1 MGGARSSRVRIHP
14 LGAGHGDGWGWAASW
29 HTPVFAG
36 GPPTWPGL
44 RVESVTVVRGRYEL
58 RVHRILGAP
67 AGSRA
72 EETGWA
78 TGPRDA
84 VSSALYGLHGWEE
97 REDVRAPQG
106 TAFTRWAVLP
116 RLGAEDAGGTAVY
129 MALAM
134 LSAEGD
140 AETAAEALAE
150 VVTEVTATT
159 DGCAARWGWDGA
171 RTQIGFGPLTVQLL
185 T

>member
-1 MGGARSSRVRIHP
+1 M
-14 LGAGHGDGWGWAASW
+14 
-29 HTPVFAG
+29 
-36 GPPTWPGL
+36 
-44 RVESVTVVRGRYEL
+44 TVVRGRYEL

-116 RLGAEDAGGTAVY
+116 RLGADVEGTELLVALASLTAEEDPAPLPTAV
-129 MALAM
+129 
-134 LSAEGD
+134 SGVNVD
-140 AETAAEALAE
+140 VDTVE
-150 VVTEVTATT
+150 VAWADDGSMTRVGFAPLDVTH
-159 DGCAARWGWDGA
+159 RL
-171 RTQIGFGPLTVQLL
+171 R
-185 T
+185 